1 MTTLASLGKHLAS
14 LSTCS
19 VLNYET
25 VKFSSCL
32 KKGHKALMEGGKR
45 EKKLTYAVNMC
56 IVYVIGHIGIK
67 TSETCDCQNCGN

>member
-32 KKGHKALMEGGKR
+32 KKGHKGLMEGGKKG
-45 EKKLTYAVNMC
+45 EKVNLC
-56 IVYVIGHIGIK
+56 
-67 TSETCDCQNCGN
+67 S